1 MCNLSDAIEQRGIEK
16 GIEKGIDI
24 QAKIVEGFMRK
35 LNIPLEEALEIP
47 GLSDKEKNAI
57 RLRLQ

>member
-1 MCNLSDAIEQRGIEK
+1 MCNLSDAIEQR

-47 GLSDKEKNAI
+47 GLSDKEKTAI